1 MPDVPRPSLCSPWG
15 LARGVGWWGL
25 FASIARKTSRGRGSQ
40 DLRTAELGLLGPS
53 FRIVFPSPGFD

>member
-25 FASIARKTSRGRGSQ
+25 FASIARKTSRGRSSQ
-40 DLRTAELGLLGPS
+40 DLRTAELGPLGPKFQNS
-53 FRIVFPSPGFD
+53 VPLSRL